1 MRTGRSYP
9 CLRLPENKAG
19 AQRFFLRADRPR
31 LRPTDC
37 SAAFETVSRGT
48 VGLYGKGVCSPGAG
62 KTGAGG
68 PGGQAERGDAR
79 SAFVDCV
86 INSVIYGEAAVFGLQ
101 FIKSRVI
108 IIKSRDTGPYPAT
121 EGRRGGRGV
130 YVRLYSGGYA
140 IFIYQG
146 SDAVP
151 RHVLR
156 GLQGDFFDLRTGGAD
171 GAFL

>member
-9 CLRLPENKAG
+9 CLRLPGNKAG
-19 AQRFFLRADRPR
+19 RDVFPQGRRAAEPDGLLRAPE
-31 LRPTDC
+31 
-37 SAAFETVSRGT
+37 SVSRGT
-48 VGLYGKGVCSPGAG
+48 SVARGGGNLAPGAG

-68 PGGQAERGDAR
+68 PGGKAERGDAR
-79 SAFVDCV
+79 SAFVDYV

-108 IIKSRDTGPYPAT
+108 IIKSRDTGPYPGT
-121 EGRRGGRGV
+121 ERRRGGRGV

-140 IFIYQG
+140 VFIYQG

-156 GLQGDFFDLRTGGAD
+156 GLQRDFFGLRTGGAD